1 MGKIIRLTESDLTR
15 LVRRVIKEQE
25 ENDMEHEEQYTTRSL
40 LMLRNK
46 SANVVSRHLNN
57 LSDKIKFIAIIN
69 CEYADFSGVDI
80 CGLPKLVF
88 VNLKGTEN
96 NFEEQGYECNI
107 EEDSPFY
114 HIV

>member
-15 LVRRVIKEQE
+15 LVRRVIKEQG

-96 NFEEQGYECNI
+96 NLMELFGDCFEEVSHNMYEKI
-107 EEDSPFY
+107 
-114 HIV
+114 